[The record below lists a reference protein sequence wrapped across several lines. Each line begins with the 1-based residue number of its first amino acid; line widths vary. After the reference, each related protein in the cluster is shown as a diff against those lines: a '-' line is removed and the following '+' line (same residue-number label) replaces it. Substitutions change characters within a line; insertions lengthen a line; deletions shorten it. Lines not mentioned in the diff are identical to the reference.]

1 MKKVFAIL
9 HEPASYTTARNR
21 AVYEPLGVRYCYIQP
36 SALAKSAEDEREQV
50 FALSALPL
58 IALTRKIREILRDN
72 DVVIMNGYA
81 GRIFRILF
89 TLNLFYRKKIGLDS
103 DTPLNIPAF
112 PLKRLAKSLYLG
124 TVFRNRN
131 VYGLPGGTKS
141 HAELFRHY
149 GMPDSRIF
157 LMPMMV
163 DNAAFRFSPRKALK
177 KSFTFLYVGRVVTVK
192 NIGLLLNAFAETFGS
207 SNDVSLRIVGAGDLL
222 DTYKEQFGDFDNI
235 IFVGPKHG
243 EDLREEY
250 GSASAFV
257 LPSIFEPWGLVVN
270 EAMAAGLPVIVSDK
284 VGAREDLVKGR
295 ETGLIFRHNDKQA
308 LADCMKSLVDD
319 SKLYERF
326 SLNAFSLMHD
336 EWNYDFYKRCLN
348 SFIDKASQAQ

>member
-1 MKKVFAIL
+1 MKGVFAIL

-36 SALAKSAEDEREQV
+36 SALAKSAENEREQA

-72 DVVIMNGYA
+72 DVVIMNGYT

-89 TLNLFYRKKIGLDS
+89 ALNIFYGKKIGLDS
-103 DTPLNIPAF
+103 DTPLNIPAS

-124 TVFRNRN
+124 AVFRNRN
-131 VYGLPGGTKS
+131 IYGLPGGTKS

-163 DNAAFRFSPRKALK
+163 DNAAFRFSPRKASK
-177 KSFTFLYVGRVVTVK
+177 TSFTFLYVGRVVSVK
-192 NIGLLLNAFAETFGS
+192 NIGLLLDAFAETFGS

-222 DTYKEQFGDFDNI
+222 DTYKERFGHFDNI
-235 IFVGPKHG
+235 VFVGPKHG

-284 VGAREDLVKGR
+284 VGAREDLVEGR

-308 LADCMKSLVDD
+308 LADCMKRLVDD
-319 SKLYERF
+319 SKLYERY
-326 SLNAFSLMHD
+326 SQNAFSLMHD

>member
-1 MKKVFAIL
+1 MKGVFAIL

-36 SALAKSAEDEREQV
+36 SALAKSAEDEREQA
-50 FALSALPL
+50 FALSTLPL

-72 DVVIMNGYA
+72 DIVIMNGYT

-89 TLNLFYRKKIGLDS
+89 ALNIFYGKKIGLDS
-103 DTPLNIPAF
+103 DTPLNIPAS

-124 TVFRNRN
+124 SVFRNRN
-131 VYGLPGGTKS
+131 IYGLPGGTKS

-163 DNAAFRFSPRKALK
+163 DNVAFRFSPRKASK

-192 NIGLLLNAFAETFGS
+192 NIGLLLYAFAETFGS

-222 DTYKEQFGDFDNI
+222 DTYKEQFGHFDNI
-235 IFVGPKHG
+235 VFVGPKHG
-243 EDLREEY
+243 EDLRDEY

-284 VGAREDLVKGR
+284 VGAREDLVEGR
-295 ETGLIFRHNDKQA
+295 ETGLIFRHGNQEE
-308 LADCMKSLVDD
+308 LAGCMKRMVED
-319 SKLYERF
+319 SELYERY
-326 SLNAFSLMHD
+326 SQNAFSLMHD
-336 EWNYDFYKRCLN
+336 EWNYNLYKRCLN
-348 SFIDKASQAQ
+348 SFIDKASQVQ

>member
-1 MKKVFAIL
+1 MKGVFAIL

-36 SALAKSAEDEREQV
+36 SALAKSAEDEREQA

-72 DVVIMNGYA
+72 DVVIMNGYT

-89 TLNLFYRKKIGLDS
+89 ALNIFYGKKIGLDS
-103 DTPLNIPAF
+103 DTPLNIPDSPF
-112 PLKRLAKSLYLG
+112 KRLAKSLYLG
-124 TVFRNRN
+124 SVFRNRN
-131 VYGLPGGTKS
+131 IYGLPGGTKS

-163 DNAAFRFSPRKALK
+163 DNVAFRFSPRKASK
-177 KSFTFLYVGRVVTVK
+177 KSFTFLYVGRVVAVK
-192 NIGLLLNAFAETFGS
+192 NIGLLLYAFAETFGS

-235 IFVGPKHG
+235 IFAGPKHG

-284 VGAREDLVKGR
+284 VGAREDLVEGR
-295 ETGLIFRHNDKQA
+295 ETGLVFRHDNQDE
-308 LADCMKSLVDD
+308 LAGCMKRMVED
-319 SKLYERF
+319 SELYERY
-326 SLNAFSLMHD
+326 SQNAFSLMHD

-348 SFIDKASQAQ
+348 SFIDKASQVQ

>member
-21 AVYEPLGVRYCYIQP
+21 AAYDPAGVKYCYI
-36 SALAKSAEDEREQV
+36 SSTSLAKSGENDV
-50 FALSALPL
+50 TPDDALSSLSLP
-58 IALTRKIREILRDN
+58 ALTKRLAAILRGN
-72 DVVIMNGYA
+72 DIVIMNGYT

-163 DNAAFRFSPRKALK
+163 DNVAFRFFPRKASK

>member
-1 MKKVFAIL
+1 MKGVFAIL

-36 SALAKSAEDEREQV
+36 SALAKSAEDEREQA
-50 FALSALPL
+50 FALSTLPL

-72 DVVIMNGYA
+72 DIIIMNGYT

-89 TLNLFYRKKIGLDS
+89 ALNIFYGKKIGLDS
-103 DTPLNIPAF
+103 DTPLNIPAS

-124 TVFRNRN
+124 SVFRNRN
-131 VYGLPGGTKS
+131 IYGLPGGTKS

-163 DNAAFRFSPRKALK
+163 DNVAFRFSPRKASK

-192 NIGLLLNAFAETFGS
+192 NIGLLLYAFAETFGS

-222 DTYKEQFGDFDNI
+222 DTYKEQFGHFDNI
-235 IFVGPKHG
+235 VFVGPKHG
-243 EDLREEY
+243 EDLRDEY

-284 VGAREDLVKGR
+284 VGAREDLVEGR
-295 ETGLIFRHNDKQA
+295 ETGLIFRHGNQEE

-319 SKLYERF
+319 YKLYERY
-326 SLNAFSLMHD
+326 SQNAFSLMHD
-336 EWNYDFYKRCLN
+336 YWNYNLYKRCLN